1 MRGLATAP
9 FCRIRPAVVL
19 SANQERASIRLKDSR
34 GTSHM
39 PKYEGVLHFTIP
51 VKDLDRSEK
60 FYTEV
65 LDFKKVGRRDPIVF
79 MRAGDNYFN
88 LTYSENPITLN
99 AVGRHEIHSAFRL
112 TPEAYEEALK
122 TLPERGVE
130 IFKQEDRKAGMFV
143 GRSAYIRDPDGNVI
157 ELIDLVRAAT

>member
-1 MRGLATAP
+1 
-9 FCRIRPAVVL
+9 
-19 SANQERASIRLKDSR
+19 
-34 GTSHM
+34 M

-79 MRAGDNYFN
+79 MRAGDHYFN

-99 AVGRHEIHSAFRL
+99 ATGRHEIHSAFRL
-112 TPEAYEEALK
+112 TSEAYDEALK
-122 TLPERGVE
+122 SLPARGVE
-130 IFKQEDRKAGMFV
+130 IFKQEDRKAGIFV